1 MIRTILCVDNDP
13 VAQEQLTGM
22 LEGFGYQVRP
32 AASVHQALQVLDA
45 SSIDGVLL
53 EYDLPDDSGANL
65 RAYINR
71 HWPEMPVLMFAGI
84 GSQTPFMVRFFD
96 AYMRDAAIPQ
106 EDLLQDLMC

>member
-1 MIRTILCVDNDP
+1 MIRTILCVDHDP
-13 VAQEQLTGM
+13 VAQEKLTGM
-22 LEGFGYQVRP
+22 LEGFGYEVRP
-32 AASVHQALQVLDA
+32 AASVHQALQALDA
-45 SSIDGVLL
+45 SGIDGVLL

-106 EDLLQDLMC
+106 EDLLQDLTC